1 MNILR
6 DAAHLQ
12 TQLRLYDG
20 LVETR
25 HTLLRLRP
33 QLRQNWIAL
42 AVAYHLSGNL
52 AEAKSVLEQYERIV
66 KVRAKLLATSLPYH
80 NNITFPPSQN
90 VPDYDVEMSEI
101 LLYHVRVLEDL
112 GEYTDALA
120 LLDAN
125 AKSRAIIDRVAIQEF
140 RGEPLGALV
149 SGSRVL
155 KTARRP
161 PPTTIS
167 AYSVEGGQRRGAA
180 GVAGPH

>member
-66 KVRAKLLATSLPYH
+66 KVRTRPLATSLPYH
-80 NNITFPPSQN
+80 DRITSLP
-90 VPDYDVEMSEI
+90 
-101 LLYHVRVLEDL
+101 
-112 GEYTDALA
+112 LA
-120 LLDAN
+120 E
-125 AKSRAIIDRVAIQEF
+125 RAR
-140 RGEPLGALV
+140 L
-149 SGSRVL
+149 
-155 KTARRP
+155 
-161 PPTTIS
+161 
-167 AYSVEGGQRRGAA
+167 
-180 GVAGPH
+180 